1 MVTLILERHGQSD
14 GNVLKIFTG
23 HTDLPLTD
31 LGKKQVEKSAEY
43 ITENYK
49 IDKIYSSDLT
59 RAMQTAQFVADKT
72 GLEIIKS
79 ENLRELFAG
88 EWDGQTFA
96 YVEENFAEDWKIWR
110 NDPGNSRCTGGESM
124 KEISCRVVSELT
136 RIAEENDGKTV
147 FIATHA
153 TPVKVAQ
160 CHFKNWDVED
170 IKNLSFSANASLT
183 VVTYDKGKWTIKLES
198 YDEHLGEMRTHLP
211 ANV

>member
-14 GNVLKIFTG
+14 GNVLKMFTG
-23 HTDLPLTD
+23 HTDLPLTE
-31 LGKKQVEKSAEY
+31 LGKKQVKKSAEFVVGK
-43 ITENYK
+43 YK
-49 IDKIYSSDLT
+49 IDKIYSSDLI

-88 EWDGQTFA
+88 KWDGQLFT
-96 YVEENFAEDWKIWR
+96 YIEENFPEDWAIWQ
-110 NDPGNSRCTGGESM
+110 NDPGNSRSTGGESM
-124 KEISCRVVSELT
+124 KELSCRVVSELT

-153 TPVKVAQ
+153 TPVRVAQ

-170 IKNLSFSANASLT
+170 IKSLSFSTNASLT
-183 VVTYDKGKWTIKLES
+183 VVEYDKGNWTIKLES
-198 YDEHLGEMRTHLP
+198 YDEHLVEMRTKLP

>member
-14 GNVLKIFTG
+14 GNVLKMFTG
-23 HTDLPLTD
+23 HTDLPLTE

-43 ITENYK
+43 IIENYK

-59 RAMQTAQFVADKT
+59 RAMQTAQFVADRT

-88 EWDGQTFA
+88 DWDGQLFT
-96 YVEENFAEDWKIWR
+96 YVEEKFADDWKTWQE
-110 NDPGNSRCTGGESM
+110 DLGNSRCTGGESI
-124 KEISCRVVSELT
+124 KELSERVVKELT

-153 TPVKVAQ
+153 TPVKVSQ
-160 CHFKNWDVED
+160 CYFRKWDVED
-170 IKNLSFSANASLT
+170 IKKLPFSANASLT
-183 VVTYDKGKWTIKLES
+183 VVTYDKGNWEIKLES
-198 YDEHLGEMRTHLP
+198 YDEHLGDMRTKLP

>member
-14 GNVLKIFTG
+14 GNVLKMFTG
-23 HTDLPLTD
+23 HTDVPLTE

-43 ITENYK
+43 IVENYK
-49 IDKIYSSDLT
+49 LNKIYSSDLT
-59 RAMQTAQFVADKT
+59 RAMQTAKFVADKT

-88 EWDGQTFA
+88 EWDGQLFTYIEEKFA
-96 YVEENFAEDWKIWR
+96 DDWKTWQK
-110 NDPGNSRCTGGESM
+110 DPGNSRCTGGESV
-124 KEISCRVVSELT
+124 KELSERVVRELT

-153 TPVKVAQ
+153 TPVKVSQ
-160 CHFKNWDVED
+160 CYFRGWPIEE
-170 IKNLSFSANASLT
+170 IKKLPFGANASLT
-183 VVTYDKGKWTIKLES
+183 VVTYDKGEWTIKLES
-198 YDEHLGEMRTHLP
+198 YDEHLGEMKTKLP

>member
-14 GNVLKIFTG
+14 GNVLKMFTG
-23 HTDLPLTD
+23 HTDLPLTEI
-31 LGKKQVEKSAEY
+31 GKKQVEKSAQY

-59 RAMQTAQFVADKT
+59 RAMQTAQYVADKT

-79 ENLRELFAG
+79 DRLRELYAG
-88 EWDGQTFA
+88 KWDGELFTYIEETFP
-96 YVEENFAEDWKIWR
+96 EDWEMWK
-110 NDPGNSRCTGGESM
+110 NDPGNSRSTGGESM
-124 KEISCRVVSELT
+124 KELSCRVVSELT

-153 TPVKVAQ
+153 TPVRVAQ
-160 CHFKNWDVED
+160 CHFKNWSVED

-183 VVTYDKGKWTIKLES
+183 VVEYDKGNWTIKLES
-198 YDEHLGEMRTHLP
+198 YDEHLDEMKTKLP